1 MLQVVLTGGPS
12 SGKTSVINRVV
23 EQFKELGY
31 HVIVVPETAT
41 ELINSGIRPFGDN
54 ALPAYNFQKLV
65 LQTQLNKENVA
76 REAAEIMGSEKT
88 IILYDR
94 GTLDGYAYCT
104 PEEWNELLHNMSLDK
119 RELSATYDAI
129 LYLENAS
136 QFFTTENNA
145 ARYEADANEAAK
157 KGELVLQSYLSHD
170 NLLVIKPR
178 EKMADKQQEVIRII
192 QNLLGQP
199 VTIKDQRKFLVDC
212 IHLDKL
218 ENLANCVE
226 ITQDYIKVKDG
237 FEYRVRK
244 ITQDENVSYHFNVQK
259 RETNG
264 ERKVMSERT
273 IDRRDY
279 ESLLMSKETDDYA
292 TVNKERHSFVYAD
305 QYFKL
310 DVFDDGLMLLEVNV
324 TKENPEITLP
334 DFIRVKKEVTEDIEY
349 SNIRIAQ
356 RRKKASYGKRK
367 VNSN

>member
-41 ELINSGIRPFGDN
+41 ELINSGIRPFGEN

-76 REAAEIMGSEKT
+76 REAAEIMGSGKT

-94 GTLDGYAYCT
+94 GTLDGYAYCE
-104 PEEWNELLHNMSLDK
+104 PHEWDELLKTMGLDK
-119 RELSATYDAI
+119 RQLSSTYDAI

-157 KGELVLQSYLSHD
+157 KGDLVLQSYLSHD

-178 EKMADKQQEVIRII
+178 EKMAEKQQEVIRII
-192 QNLLGQP
+192 QNLLGEP
-199 VTIKDQRKFLVDC
+199 ISIKEQRKFLVNSVDFEV
-212 IHLDKL
+212 LDSVS
-218 ENLANCVE
+218 NRVN
-226 ITQDYIKVKDG
+226 ITQDYIKVTDG
-237 FEYRVRK
+237 YEYRVRK
-244 ITQDENVSYHFNVQK
+244 ITQEGNASYHFNVQK
-259 RETNG
+259 RNING
-264 ERKVMSERT
+264 ERQIITERT
-273 IDRRDY
+273 IKPREYEILLESSEVEDY
-279 ESLLMSKETDDYA
+279 L
-292 TVNKERHSFVYAD
+292 TVNKTRYSFVYKD
-305 QYFKL
+305 QYYKL
-310 DVFDDGLMLLEVNV
+310 DYFEDGLMMLEVNV

-334 DFIRVKKEVTEDIEY
+334 DFINVEKEVTDEYEY
-349 SNIRIAQ
+349 SNIAIAR
-356 RRKKASYGKRK
+356 RRKIATYGKRK
-367 VNSN
+367 INRN